1 MRDGGDASI
10 ERAGQA
16 SRAARHAMVER
27 QLAGRGIH
35 DRAVLAA
42 MEEVPREAFVDVA
55 DPGAAYT
62 DGPLPIGAGQ
72 TISQPYVV
80 ALMLQA
86 LHLRPGDRMLEV
98 GSGSGYAAAVAGRIA
113 AEVDAVERH
122 ELLVERSREHLA
134 RLGYANVHVHL
145 GDGTLG
151 LPDRAPFDA
160 ILVSAGGPSVPEALR
175 RQVRVGGRIVI
186 PVGREATFQDLEA
199 VTRSGEDE
207 WQVESLGAVQFV
219 PLVGAEGWRDRE
231 HGDRP

>member
-1 MRDGGDASI
+1 MSGEGTPAD
-10 ERAGQA
+10 RAAQA

-35 DRAVLAA
+35 DPAVLAA
-42 MEEVPREAFVDVA
+42 MEEVPREAFVEVGDA
-55 DPGAAYT
+55 AAAYM

-80 ALMLQA
+80 ALMIQA
-86 LHLRPGDRMLEV
+86 LHLRPGDHVLEV

-122 ELLVERSREHLA
+122 ELLVGRSRASLD

-199 VTRSGEDE
+199 VTRRGEDE
-207 WQVESLGAVQFV
+207 WHVESLGAVQFV

-231 HGDRP
+231 RDDRL